1 MLSKKCPEGNSDMV
15 LIIQSKTDVYIL
27 SLDEHS

>member
-1 MLSKKCPEGNSDMV
+1 MSSKECPENNSDMV